1 MRKRPIDVC
10 DTVLTSDPAARSHTG
25 GYERTDNACRD
36 ACANANPTHHS
47 HLEPRASG
55 LSRPGGRG
63 QPTDYSIAGR
73 AQRGLGSGGC

>member
-55 LSRPGGRG
+55 LSRPGGG
-63 QPTDYSIAGR
+63 VN
-73 AQRGLGSGGC
+73 QRTILSPVELSAA